1 MRSLIA
7 ALVLLSATAFAQV
20 PQPNWDQARQETL
33 KFTED
38 LVRIDTSN
46 PPGNETKAAEYI
58 KSVLE
63 REGIPVQIFEK
74 KPGRANLVARL
85 KGNGSAKPILIMGHL
100 DVVGVERDKW
110 TVDPFAAVV
119 KDGFLYGRGSAD
131 DKNIVASVLETM
143 LLLHRNHV
151 PLARDVILVNEAG
164 EESDSDIG
172 MNYLVAEHWNDI
184 AAEYCY
190 TEGPNPPIANGK
202 LQYVG
207 IATAEKVPSG
217 GKLTAHGTS
226 GHASIPLL
234 DNPVVHL
241 AAAVTKVGQWRTP
254 LSLNDTTTAFFA
266 GLAKISPPAD
276 AALYRSLHATSTQ
289 ENLLARQPLYYAML
303 HTTIVPTIIDG
314 GFRTNVIPAVATA
327 TIDIRALPQENMPEF
342 YAQLKKV
349 IHDPAVDFQPAPQE
363 RVPTPPSRLDNDFY
377 RNLTAAAQKVYGNV
391 AVLPVQAPFAT
402 DMAMLRAKGVQ
413 CYGFGPAADVERG
426 PRMHGNDERISM
438 NEMGKYLQWLYTA
451 IEQTATAK

>member
-7 ALVLLSATAFAQV
+7 VLVLLASTAFAQA
-20 PQPNWDQARQETL
+20 PQPNWDQAKQEMM

-46 PPGNETKAAEYI
+46 PPGNEIKAAEYI
-58 KSVLE
+58 KAVLD
-63 REGIPVQIFEK
+63 REGIPVDIFQK

-85 KGNGSAKPILIMGHL
+85 KGNGSQKPILIMGHL

-110 TVDPFAAVV
+110 TMDPFASIV

-131 DKNIVASVLETM
+131 DKNIVAGVLETM
-143 LLLHRNHV
+143 LLLHRLKV

-190 TEGPNPPIANGK
+190 TEGPNPPIVNGK

-207 IATAEKVPSG
+207 VATAEKVPSG
-217 GKLTAHGTS
+217 GKLVAHGVS
-226 GHASIPLL
+226 GHASIPRL
-234 DNPVVHL
+234 DNPVIHL
-241 AAAVTKVGQWRTP
+241 SAAVAKVGQWRTQ

-276 AALYRSLHATSTQ
+276 AALYRNLQSADSQ
-289 ENLLARQPLYYAML
+289 QRLLADQPLYYAML
-303 HTTIVPTIIDG
+303 H
-314 GFRTNVIPAVATA
+314 
-327 TIDIRALPQENMPEF
+327 
-342 YAQLKKV
+342 
-349 IHDPAVDFQPAPQE
+349 
-363 RVPTPPSRLDNDFY
+363 
-377 RNLTAAAQKVYGNV
+377 
-391 AVLPVQAPFAT
+391 
-402 DMAMLRAKGVQ
+402 
-413 CYGFGPAADVERG
+413 
-426 PRMHGNDERISM
+426 
-438 NEMGKYLQWLYTA
+438 
-451 IEQTATAK
+451 